1 MKATTKTDFKFENS
15 LQTETQKMAN
25 TRMTKILLVM
35 KTTDRILEYYKQSC
49 PISSQLILQNMSEPV
64 PIPSRKCGTE

>member
-25 TRMTKILLVM
+25 TMTKIVLVM
-35 KTTDRILEYYKQSC
+35 KTTDRILECYKQFC

-64 PIPSRKCGTE
+64 PILSRKCGTE